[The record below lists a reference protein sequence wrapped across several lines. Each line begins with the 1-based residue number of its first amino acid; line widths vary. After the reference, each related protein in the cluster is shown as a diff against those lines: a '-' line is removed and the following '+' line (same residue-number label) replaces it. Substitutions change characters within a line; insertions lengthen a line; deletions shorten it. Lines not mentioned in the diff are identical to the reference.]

1 MSFTTLLDTKTKKD
15 FYSSRVFHERQMNS
29 CPIGCAG
36 CAVSAVT
43 NAKGSINYKD
53 LLAFYKEANDLGISL
68 KITKVEGY
76 DPVFVCYADDMEI
89 PFAQTI
95 KDAIDFGHQIITP
108 VCTTGS
114 WKSDRTKWQLAELGK
129 LDNKYRAYH
138 YPSGSSGQGF
148 VLSIPRE
155 INPFSG
161 GRYDFDEHL
170 EKITTD
176 INLLAQNGDLEV
188 LIYFNDK
195 LDGDYDLA
203 VKIKSNIMVRLEED
217 TLSKVKLSVMN
228 FNSETLPESCFRYTN
243 SVLISDKGF
252 TEINPKTLEWELDP
266 NLLSREE
273 LLNKLASVK

>member
-1 MSFTTLLDTKTKKD
+1 MSFTTVLDAKSKKD
-15 FYSSRVFHERQMNS
+15 FYSSHVFHERQMNS

-53 LLAFYKEANDLGISL
+53 LLAFYKEASDLGVSL

-76 DPVFVCYADDMEI
+76 DPVFVSYSDDTEI
-89 PFAQTI
+89 SFAQTI

-129 LDNKYRAYH
+129 LDNKYRSYH
-138 YPSGSSGQGF
+138 YPSGNSGQGF
-148 VLSIPRE
+148 VLSVPRE
-155 INPFSG
+155 INPFAG
-161 GRYDFDEHL
+161 GRYNFDEHL
-170 EKITTD
+170 DKIVTD
-176 INLLAQNGDLEV
+176 INLLTQNGDLEV

-195 LDGDYDLA
+195 LDGDQDLA
-203 VKIKSNIMVRLEED
+203 IKIKSSITVRLEDEA
-217 TLSKVKLSVMN
+217 LSKVKFSVMN
-228 FNSETLPESCFRYTN
+228 FNNETLPESCFRYSN
-243 SVLISDKGF
+243 SVLVSDKGF

-266 NLLSREE
+266 NLLSKED
-273 LLNKLASVK
+273 LLSKLASVK